1 MKDAAS
7 SIKTAMTLRI
17 GDLLGCVVSGRPGA
31 GESSGAKRRH
41 IVRSDK
47 QCVQMDN
54 LERAR

>member
-1 MKDAAS
+1 
-7 SIKTAMTLRI
+7 L
-17 GDLLGCVVSGRPGA
+17 VVSSRA
-31 GESSGAKRRH
+31 GLAPASRLERKRRH